1 MKIIDLETQSFA
13 NSPRPAAAKRLETTM
28 ADLQNKYDREVA
40 DRMALQNQYR
50 QLERTALEM
59 QAKLRELSLARD
71 SSELV
76 KKERR
81 LQV

>member
-1 MKIIDLETQSFA
+1 
-13 NSPRPAAAKRLETTM
+13 M

-59 QAKLRELSLARD
+59 QAKLREVSLARD